1 MTIERISNN
10 DFDAVVYGERQRC
23 HWIAGSWAFWRTV
36 NPTPGFRQEEVLA
49 KVQIAITY
57 TNVNGNTQVRLYRDG
72 IKFGDYTKGKIQI
85 YSRGDTEIFWGIRH
99 GSASGG
105 PGNLDALIEE
115 SCIYAGVLMPEE
127 LKQLKP
133 LCY

>member
-1 MTIERISNN
+1 MIASNQAGSALTIEVR
-10 DFDAVVYGERQRC
+10 
-23 HWIAGSWAFWRTV
+23 
-36 NPTPGFRQEEVLA
+36 NPTPGYKQAETHA

-57 TNVNGNTQVRLYRDG
+57 TNVKGNTRVRLYRDG
-72 IKFGDYTKGKIQI
+72 IKFGDYTKGRIQI

-99 GSASGG
+99 GSVSGG
-105 PGNLDALIEE
+105 PGHLDALIEE
-115 SCIYAGVLMPEE
+115 SCVYAGALTPEE